1 MKGKIV
7 DLASCTMIHGDV
19 HLAIIT
25 DDVDSTGVCVY
36 VNPHGKNLEDDTV
49 TFRLVSSFDFKFRG
63 KPRCVGLSPGILA
76 VGTNSGLVVV
86 SGYDYKATVIVSYKS
101 KMSVLM
107 EIPLSYKSKMS
118 VLMEIPPPQ
127 GNNRSYFVTSVQ
139 LSMGV
144 TENVDIENRLY
155 VAYKRK
161 LEKVIK
167 EDPMRPMGVCC
178 YDLGNLSKHS
188 ASFSARF
195 ALDGRDI
202 DNDIDNGGICA
213 LDAGTGNLVV
223 GRNDGLY
230 IYAAKYRSG
239 VAPIDGGEI
248 LMCCVPSSSEMGEG
262 ETSVSDTSTQMA
274 SYALL
279 A

>member
-1 MKGKIV
+1 MKREKKIVQEYLGTSSTEENVVKGRIV

-25 DDVDSTGVCVY
+25 DSVDSTGVCVY
-36 VNPHGKNLEDDTV
+36 VNPHEKNLEDDTV

-63 KPRCVGLSPGILA
+63 KPRCVGLSPGVLA

-144 TENVDIENRLY
+144 TESVNIENRLY

-161 LEKVIK
+161 LEQVIK

-188 ASFSARF
+188 ASFSTRF

-239 VAPIDGGEI
+239 VAPIDGGGNPHV
-248 LMCCVPSSSEMGEG
+248 MCSL
-262 ETSVSDTSTQMA
+262 QF
-274 SYALL
+274 
-279 A
+279 